1 MRSARRIWVIALQT
15 LTEARRN
22 KIFYSLFLFALVV
35 VLNATLFTEVTIT
48 TVDRMLKD
56 TGIGAINVFALALT
70 VFTGIGIINREI
82 DRRSI
87 YSILAKP
94 VTRAEFILG
103 KYVGLVMI
111 MVTTCGAMFVC
122 LLLAMKGF
130 RTDITPS
137 IFLGLLGIFLE
148 VAVLA
153 AFALLC
159 STFTNAFAS
168 GFITAAVF
176 ISGHLSAELV
186 FYARKSGTLAWNI
199 FGNGLY
205 YVVPNLERFN
215 FKYHVTYDL
224 MVPGDTLALTIGY
237 AAAYTAGFLAL
248 AVIVF
253 SRRDF
258 R

>member
-1 MRSARRIWVIALQT
+1 MMSPRHLLTIAGQT

-56 TGIGAINVFALALT
+56 TGIAAINMFALALT
-70 VFTGIGIINREI
+70 IFTGIGIINREI

-94 VTRAEFILG
+94 VTRAEFIVG
-103 KYVGLVMI
+103 KYLGLVAI

-148 VAVLA
+148 VAVLS

-159 STFTNAFAS
+159 STFTNSFAS
-168 GFITAAVF
+168 GFMTAAVF
-176 ISGHLSAELV
+176 IAGHLSAEMHY
-186 FYARKSGTLAWNI
+186 YARKNDTLVWKMV
-199 FGNGLY
+199 GNGLY
-205 YVVPNLERFN
+205 YGLPNLERFN

-224 MVPGDTLALTIGY
+224 MVPTETLALTLGY
-237 AAAYTAGFLAL
+237 AFAYTAAFLTL
-248 AVIVF
+248 AVVVF

>member
-1 MRSARRIWVIALQT
+1 MNSLRHVWVIALQT

-56 TGIGAINVFALALT
+56 TGIAAINMFALALT

-82 DRRSI
+82 DRKSI

-94 VTRAEFILG
+94 VSRAEYIVG
-103 KYVGLVMI
+103 KFCGLVAI

-122 LLLAMKGF
+122 LLIAMKGF

-148 VAVLA
+148 VAVLS

-159 STFTNAFAS
+159 STFTNSFAS
-168 GFITAAVF
+168 GFMTAAVF
-176 ISGHLSAELV
+176 VSGHLSSELV
-186 FYARKSGTLAWNI
+186 FYARKSGTLTWKI
-199 FGNGLY
+199 LGNGLY
-205 YVVPNLERFN
+205 YAVPNLERFN

-224 MVPGDTLALTIGY
+224 TLPPETLALTLGY
-237 AAAYTAGFLAL
+237 AFAYTAAFLTL
-248 AVIVF
+248 AVVVF

>member
-1 MRSARRIWVIALQT
+1 MSPRNLLTIAGQT

-56 TGIGAINVFALALT
+56 TGIAAINLFALALT
-70 VFTGIGIINREI
+70 IFTGIGIINREI
-82 DRRSI
+82 DRKSI
-87 YSILAKP
+87 YVVLAKP
-94 VTRAEFILG
+94 VTRAEYIVG
-103 KYVGLVMI
+103 KYLGLVAI
-111 MVTTCGAMFVC
+111 MVTTCGAMFIC
-122 LLLAMKGF
+122 LLLAMKSF
-130 RTDITPS
+130 RTDITPP

-148 VAVLA
+148 VAVLS

-159 STFTNAFAS
+159 STFTNSFAS
-168 GFITAAVF
+168 GFMTAALF
-176 ISGHLSAELV
+176 ISGHLSSELH
-186 FYARKSGTLAWNI
+186 FYARKSGSLAWKVI
-199 FGNGLY
+199 GDGLY
-205 YVVPNLERFN
+205 YGLPNLERFN

-224 MVPGDTLALTIGY
+224 MVPVQTLALTLGY
-237 AAAYTAGFLAL
+237 AFAYTAAFLTA
-248 AVIVF
+248 AVLVF

>member
-1 MRSARRIWVIALQT
+1 MNAARHIWAIALQT

-35 VLNATLFTEVTIT
+35 VLNATIFTEVTIT

-56 TGIGAINVFALALT
+56 TGIAAINMFALALT
-70 VFTGIGIINREI
+70 VFTGIGIVNREI

-87 YSILAKP
+87 YSVLAKP
-94 VTRAEFILG
+94 VSRAEYILG
-103 KYVGLVMI
+103 KFCGLVAI

-159 STFTNAFAS
+159 STFTNSFAS
-168 GFITAAVF
+168 GFMTAAVF
-176 ISGHLSAELV
+176 ISGHLSGEL
-186 FYARKSGTLAWNI
+186 FYFARKAGTTGWLI
-199 FGNGLY
+199 FGHGLY

-224 MVPGDTLALTIGY
+224 LVPGETLALTIGY
-237 AAAYTAGFLAL
+237 AVAYSAAFLTL
-248 AVIVF
+248 AVVVF